1 MSSYLA
7 DFVKYAQVNP
17 VFKRKNGTPPAETGS
32 ARGRVGVSRGT
43 CVANGLRRRLAVRRD
58 APLDSHRAAERRTF
72 FPTGDGG
79 GDEGPGHDC
88 GDASL
93 AGVCADGN
101 AALRRDRSAGAD
113 ADGVDRAGE
122 DGRVPEPH
130 VNGRA
135 HGALSDAAILQ
146 KPLGQGPARKEAAAL
161 REEEKAKESPR
172 K

>member
-7 DFVKYAQVNP
+7 HFAKQAQVNP
-17 VFKRKNGTPPAETGS
+17 VSKRKNGTPPAETGS
-32 ARGRVGVSRGT
+32 ARGRVGVSTGT
-43 CVANGLRRRLAVRRD
+43 CEANGLRRRLSVRRD
-58 APLDSHRAAERRTF
+58 TPLDSHRAAEPRTF
-72 FPTGDGG
+72 FPIGDGG
-79 GDEGPGHDC
+79 GDEGPGHEC

-101 AALRRDRSAGAD
+101 VALRRDRSAGAD
-113 ADGVDRAGE
+113 ADGVDRA
-122 DGRVPEPH
+122 DGDDRVPELR

-161 REEEKAKESPR
+161 RAEEEAKASR
-172 K
+172 R